1 VGAPPISVLSL
12 LGLAAASYLIP
23 LAWGLDLQTTYGRL
37 LMLPL
42 VAVWNTALM
51 LVRYERVGPG
61 TPELSVQ
68 DILRNLEDEAK
79 ARPQKEAADE
89 EGTRTN
95 EN

>member
-1 VGAPPISVLSL
+1 MGHSETPAE
-12 LGLAAASYLIP
+12 LAAEGGFRA
-23 LAWGLDLQTTYGRL
+23 
-37 LMLPL
+37 
-42 VAVWNTALM
+42 ALM
-51 LVRYERVGPG
+51 LVRYKRAGPG

-79 ARPQKEAADE
+79 VRPQKEAADE